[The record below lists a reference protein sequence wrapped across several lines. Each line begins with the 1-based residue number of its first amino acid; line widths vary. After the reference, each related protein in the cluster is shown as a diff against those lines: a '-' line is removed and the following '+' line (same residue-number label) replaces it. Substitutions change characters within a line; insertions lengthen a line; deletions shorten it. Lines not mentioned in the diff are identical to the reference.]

1 MINKYKN
8 EDYFLKG
15 GSINLFSLTI
25 LLFRSKSIIISI
37 TSISLLIAIIYS
49 LFLPNI
55 YISSATLKLTEG
67 QEETSQLSQMASRY
81 GGLASV
87 AGISVPAGNSNGF
100 FVVEKIKSFSF
111 FKRILTF
118 ENVKTNLVSLT
129 EPNAS
134 DLKLYDIYKESLSIF
149 ISKDTNFIE
158 VSFIHHD
165 PSFAKNLIELI
176 VEEINDLS
184 RKKDL
189 MQAEESIMYLNE
201 QLEHTQQSSLRES
214 INILFEK
221 ELKTKMFANIRT
233 DYIVEYIDSPYI
245 PENRYSPS
253 RSLICIIGIM
263 LGLFFSISFVI
274 LKEIFLS
281 NKN

>member
-1 MINKYKN
+1 MIDKYKN
-8 EDYFLKG
+8 EDYFLKP
-15 GSINLFSLTI
+15 GSINLYALAF
-25 LLFRSKSIIISI
+25 LLFRSKSIIIFT

-55 YISSATLKLTEG
+55 YMSSATLKLAEG

-100 FVVEKIKSFSF
+100 YVAEKIKSFSF
-111 FKRILTF
+111 FKHILAF
-118 ENVKTNLVSLT
+118 DNVKTHLISQI

-134 DLKLYDIYKESLSIF
+134 DLKIYDIYTESLSVF

-158 VSFIHHD
+158 ISFIHHD

-176 VEEINDLS
+176 VKEINDLS

-201 QLEHTQQSSLRES
+201 QLENTQQSSLRES

-233 DYIVEYIDSPYI
+233 DYIVEYVDSPYI
-245 PENRYSPS
+245 PENKYSPS

-263 LGLFFSISFVI
+263 LGLFFSISYVI
-274 LKEIFLS
+274 LKEIFLN